1 MREVLIGDMHFGVK
15 SNSITWLEYQL
26 EYIRKQLFEIID
38 TQHIDRI
45 IFLGDLF
52 DVRYSINQQIGI
64 EVKNLIRELSKRF
77 KGDIFFI
84 AGNHDYY
91 SPLEEFAGYNAYK
104 LVFGKEFVDTYK
116 NCHFVTIEPYL
127 SSDGALFL
135 PWYFTENTD
144 HFDEILYRYDFK
156 NEVKVIYCHTDLSVW
171 PGARITALRGKPVYS
186 GHIHNVYDD
195 PIGNL
200 HNLGA
205 ALPLTFNDVNQSR
218 YLYILE
224 DYKIVDKIEN
234 ITTPKFKRIYNEQIF
249 TIDDSYFDNSFI
261 QLCIS
266 NSNINKAKYID
277 RLKEIKLKFI
287 SNNIRV
293 HIIDDNEIEQLQ
305 TMDGFNANINQYI
318 EENIPDNLKEKYE
331 LIKKKLFE
339 EI

>member
-1 MREVLIGDMHFGVK
+1 MRELLIGDMHFGVK

-38 TQHIDRI
+38 TQDIDRI
-45 IFLGDLF
+45 VFLGDLF

-77 KGDIFFI
+77 RGDIFFI

-91 SPLEEFAGYNAYK
+91 SPLEEFAGYNTYE

-127 SSDGALFL
+127 TSDGALFL

-186 GHIHNVYDD
+186 GHIHNIYDD

-200 HNLGA
+200 HNVGA

-218 YLYILE
+218 YLYISE
-224 DYKIVDKIEN
+224 DYEIVDKIEN

-249 TIDDSYFDNSFI
+249 TVDDSYFDNSFI

-277 RLKEIKLKFI
+277 RLKEIKLKFV
-287 SNNIRV
+287 STNIRV
-293 HIIDDNEIEQLQ
+293 NIIDDNEIEQLQ
-305 TMDGFNANINQYI
+305 TIDGFNTNINQYI
-318 EENIPDNLKEKYE
+318 EENIPDNLKQKYE
-331 LIKKKLFE
+331 LIKKKLSE

>member
-45 IFLGDLF
+45 VFLGDLF

-91 SPLEEFAGYNAYK
+91 SPLEEFAGYNAYE

-186 GHIHNVYDD
+186 GHIHNVYED

-224 DYKIVDKIEN
+224 DYNIVDKIEN

-305 TMDGFNANINQYI
+305 NIDGFNTNINQYI